1 MAAVLRN
8 AVPDPDERS
17 PERLRVHYELER
29 RLADRLRNASREER
43 ATLYG
48 EVYEELFR
56 SLPDHP
62 QQRRAR
68 QTPAERAEATRRQ
81 VAIIEDFLRPGGRFV
96 EVGAGDCAVSLTLAS
111 RAERVY
117 AVEVSETI
125 SANSD
130 MPDNFELLITDG
142 REIPVP
148 GGSID
153 VAYSNQLME
162 HLHPDD
168 AVEQVTNIFR
178 ALAPG
183 GVYICLT
190 PHRLLGPA
198 DISAYFDD
206 VPTGFHL
213 REYSTRELQ
222 ALFASAGFERV
233 NVLALAAGR
242 RLHLPAA
249 PFGLIEPI
257 AERLPRSVRHRRL
270 VRKIIDPGGGV
281 VAHKATS

>member
-1 MAAVLRN
+1 MTPIRTDAVADLS
-8 AVPDPDERS
+8 ERP
-17 PERLRVHYELER
+17 PERLRAHYELER

-43 ATLYG
+43 ATLYS

-56 SLPDHP
+56 SVPDHP
-62 QQRRAR
+62 QLRAR
-68 QTPAERAEATRRQ
+68 QTPEERAEATARQ
-81 VAIIEDFLRPGGRFV
+81 VAIIEDFLRPGGRFL

-111 RAERVY
+111 RAGHVY
-117 AVEVSETI
+117 AVEVSKTI

-130 MPDNFELLITDG
+130 TPGNFELLITDG

-148 GGSID
+148 DGTID

-162 HLHPDD
+162 HLHPED

-190 PHRLLGPA
+190 PHRLLGPS

-213 REYSTRELQ
+213 REYSTMELQ
-222 ALFASAGFERV
+222 ELFASVGFERV
-233 NVLALAAGR
+233 SVLAIAAGR
-242 RLHLPAA
+242 RFPLPAA
-249 PFGLIEPI
+249 PFVWIEPI
-257 AERLPRSVRHRRL
+257 AERLPRSFRRRRL
-270 VRKIIDPGGGV
+270 VRKMIDPGGGV
-281 VAHKATS
+281 VAHKTAS